1 MDNFSSPR
9 GPGGVG
15 GRAPRPPTPTASS
28 SSRAPVDTRC
38 PKTQSWAEPRGPG
51 GAFLL
56 FPGSWLASGSENK
69 SDAGEVGGEGGAR
82 RKNDFFK
89 ICAVNHPPKIHFQGV
104 WCPGPN
110 DRPLSPPPDAR
121 GRPGTGA
128 VGRGAPS
135 GRNAHI
141 PKTCPPTQNGR
152 RAARRLL
159 RAASLLRPRQEP
171 RCPSPRP
178 PRPWPLLPRSRGWA
192 GNFEDRRD
200 SFGSLSARRRGQHFL
215 GCYPSAR

>member
-1 MDNFSSPR
+1 MA
-9 GPGGVG
+9 GPP
-15 GRAPRPPTPTASS
+15 ALPTPTASS
-28 SSRAPVDTRC
+28 SSRAPVDTRG

-82 RKNDFFK
+82 RKNDFFN
-89 ICAVNHPPKIHFQGV
+89 ICAVNHPPAQIHFQGV

-128 VGRGAPS
+128 VGGGDTEREKCPHSKNMSTNSKWTPGCSPPFKGSFSPSATAGAALPLASASKTLAPS
-135 GRNAHI
+135 SQKQGM
-141 PKTCPPTQNGR
+141 G
-152 RAARRLL
+152 
-159 RAASLLRPRQEP
+159 
-171 RCPSPRP
+171 
-178 PRPWPLLPRSRGWA
+178 G
-192 GNFEDRRD
+192 
-200 SFGSLSARRRGQHFL
+200 
-215 GCYPSAR
+215 